1 MTGDLIRAMREVA
14 VPIIAGIQGIAAGA
28 GSVVALASDFR
39 IVTTSARF
47 AFLFTKVGL
56 SGGDMGAAYLLPRV
70 VGAGRATQ
78 LLMLGDTI
86 DAETA
91 DRYGLVSELVPD
103 DGLDAAVDRLAR
115 RLADGPTLAYA
126 QTKALIT
133 RELDMSLPG
142 AMELDAMT
150 QALLMTTDD
159 HAEFHAAFN
168 ERRPPRW
175 TGTVTRDR
183 APAWST
189 GASPGDRGRRRRAA
203 RRRRAPGGPAGPRRR
218 RAGGG
223 GRDACRAA
231 LARPRRR
238 DRPGADRRRPSPGSR
253 ASGGRSRCWSPTPAA
268 APPRRWSRPPTTD
281 WARMLELNLTAPFR
295 LIRRALPAHDR
306 GRLGPDRRRRL
317 GGGQARGGAGGRLH
331 RGQARRPR
339 PGPRRGGGA
348 GAHRRDGQ
356 RRLPRLR
363 RHPDDRRDGRRDRG
377 AGPAAAE
384 DDARAVLARR
394 QPIGR
399 LIDPAEVA
407 EAVRFC
413 LVNAAVTGQGINV
426 DGGTVQS

>member
-1 MTGDLIRAMREVA
+1 MSSRFRASAPLTDDWQHFRFTVADGVATVTLDRPEKLNALTFETYADLRDLLHELPHRDDARVLVVRGEGKGFCAGGDVNEIIGELIRMRPRELMAFTKMTGDLIRAMREVA
-14 VPIIAGIQGIAAGA
+14 VPIVAGIQGIAAGA
-28 GSVVALASDFR
+28 GSVLALASDFR

-115 RLADGPTLAYA
+115 RLADGPALAYA

-175 TGTVTRDR
+175 TG
-183 APAWST
+183 
-189 GASPGDRGRRRRAA
+189 
-203 RRRRAPGGPAGPRRR
+203 
-218 RAGGG
+218 
-223 GRDACRAA
+223 
-231 LARPRRR
+231 
-238 DRPGADRRRPSPGSR
+238 
-253 ASGGRSRCWSPTPAA
+253 
-268 APPRRWSRPPTTD
+268 
-281 WARMLELNLTAPFR
+281 
-295 LIRRALPAHDR
+295 
-306 GRLGPDRRRRL
+306 
-317 GGGQARGGAGGRLH
+317 Q
-331 RGQARRPR
+331 
-339 PGPRRGGGA
+339 
-348 GAHRRDGQ
+348 
-356 RRLPRLR
+356 
-363 RHPDDRRDGRRDRG
+363 
-377 AGPAAAE
+377 
-384 DDARAVLARR
+384 
-394 QPIGR
+394 
-399 LIDPAEVA
+399 
-407 EAVRFC
+407 
-413 LVNAAVTGQGINV
+413 
-426 DGGTVQS
+426 